1 MVNLLR
7 LLFLFI
13 STWIILWTAKDAMEF
28 NGSFAYKSVVEY
40 FNEKTKEG
48 RLMLRKKIIPYI
60 YHIWYHFHQF
70 MFRIMIP
77 LLLVMLIVHWKYLAG
92 EENIVEKSL
101 AEREINYDV

>member
-1 MVNLLR
+1 M
-7 LLFLFI
+7 
-13 STWIILWTAKDAMEF
+13 
-28 NGSFAYKSVVEY
+28 EY
-40 FNEKTKEG
+40 FNEKSKEG

-92 EENIVEKSL
+92 EENIVEKNI
-101 AEREINYDV
+101 AERDVNYDVECGLDVGEMDLIKNLYKCPIKTYKQM